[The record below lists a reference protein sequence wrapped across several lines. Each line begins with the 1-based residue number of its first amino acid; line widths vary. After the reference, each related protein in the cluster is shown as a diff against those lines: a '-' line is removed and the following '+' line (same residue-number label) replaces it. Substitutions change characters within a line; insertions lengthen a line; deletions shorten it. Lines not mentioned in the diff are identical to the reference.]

1 MSVPSVSRSHIS
13 YVACVPI
20 SSLMVIVLPE
30 MIEAAWARAAP
41 GREAASQNEA
51 LRMFFDELARLDR
64 APRLAVIAFHARP
77 R

>member
-1 MSVPSVSRSHIS
+1 
-13 YVACVPI
+13 
-20 SSLMVIVLPE
+20 MVIVLPE

-64 APRLAVIAFHARP
+64 APRGVVEFHDGGREVHFAEPGRLDP
-77 R
+77 HER